1 MIVNNTFS
9 KTIDLLHR
17 GMSTANLREAV
28 IANNLANADVP
39 NFKRTDVNFESEL
52 KRALDSEKQRPALEL
67 RLTNPT
73 HITNWQPRDY
83 REVSPRRVLDYL
95 SQSDNNGNNVDA
107 EEEFN
112 LLLKNQLRYML
123 LAQMT
128 TFEFSQVNMVLR
140 G

>member
-1 MIVNNTFS
+1 MIVNNTFG

-17 GMSTANLREAV
+17 GMSASSLRGAV
-28 IANNLANADVP
+28 SANNMANADVP
-39 NFKRTDVNFESEL
+39 NFKRTNVNFESEL
-52 KRALDSEKQRPALEL
+52 KRALDTEKYRPALEL
-67 RLTNPT
+67 NRTNPA
-73 HITNWQPRDY
+73 HISDWEPRDY
-83 REVSPRRVLDYL
+83 QEVRPRRVLDYL
-95 SQSDNNGNNVDA
+95 TQSDNNGNNVNP

-112 LLLKNQLRYML
+112 IILKNQLRYML